1 MSGSFRTDIVVLS
14 PDEWRAVGPGVR
26 PQQSNKVVPVLLT
39 SFAPPKWSKRRVRLL
54 TSAGQPVDRLEVLP
68 SNPFLT
74 QALRVARGREQP
86 GCAV

>member
-14 PDEWRAVGPGVR
+14 PDERRAVGTWRR
-26 PQQSNKVVPVLLT
+26 PQQRNKVAPVLLT
-39 SFAPPKWSKRRVRLL
+39 LFAPPKWSKRRVRLL

-74 QALRVARGREQP
+74 QALRVARGRE
-86 GCAV
+86 